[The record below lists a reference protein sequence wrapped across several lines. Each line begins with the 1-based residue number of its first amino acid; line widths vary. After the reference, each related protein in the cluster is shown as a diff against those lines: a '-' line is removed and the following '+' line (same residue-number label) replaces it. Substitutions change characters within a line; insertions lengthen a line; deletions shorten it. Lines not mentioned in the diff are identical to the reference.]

1 MELYAGLNMWTF
13 GAEAAA
19 LKQSTDIQ
27 ALLKI
32 AASVPQSVFD
42 AARKATPAEM
52 LQERRPRWRREASQ
66 RIRIVK
72 KFDTRVVQ
80 NHQARTESLYGA
92 AEGGVASGSFGRCRC
107 GCDNG
112 SCDAHKSPQ
121 EGARTSYTIPTKDFF
136 ELAP

>member
-1 MELYAGLNMWTF
+1 MELYAGLTMWTF

-42 AARKATPAEM
+42 AARKATPAETRGFT
-52 LQERRPRWRREASQ
+52 EDPDRE
-66 RIRIVK
+66 

-92 AEGGVASGSFGRCRC
+92 AEGGVASGSFGKCRC

-121 EGARTSYTIPTKDFF
+121 EGARTSYTIPTRDFF